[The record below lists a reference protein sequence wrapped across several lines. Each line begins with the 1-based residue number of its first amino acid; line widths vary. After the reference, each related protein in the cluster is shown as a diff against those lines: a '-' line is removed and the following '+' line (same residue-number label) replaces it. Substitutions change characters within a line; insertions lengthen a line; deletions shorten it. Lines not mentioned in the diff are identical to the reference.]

1 MRPHVP
7 RFTRVVLCLLFLG
20 AAQEALLHA
29 PRPTS
34 PHWNHMNVLDYGWG
48 AWNIADASTR
58 RRAYDWLASK
68 TDITMGPP
76 AELKRTNPAI
86 KTVSYD
92 LDISICRHDD
102 CYWEHGPNDQ
112 AAGLPEEFFLH
123 FSQPTQLT
131 FKGQDNRQLET
142 VHIAGCPPGTPVNK
156 ACRVQFF
163 MWTDSRWIFNPANE
177 NFRKWMARRLASNA
191 ADVLFLDEHAPGLV
205 PQMSLADG
213 QTRLI
218 FGGGIY
224 EYGGQGPFAAN
235 ARYNADLAG
244 ALDTY
249 NSVLKQAGK
258 FLLVNAAEYV
268 VSDPLAQKQ
277 VVGAKGAS
285 TEFTHRPDKWGDANE
300 YGGFIKTVRKLTDA
314 GVRIEL
320 SGSLCGT
327 RCGGWRVTTS
337 YGKVPKVRGSCIS
350 IRTYASSR
358 KIPTR

>member
-1 MRPHVP
+1 MRPQVP

-20 AAQEALLHA
+20 AAQETLLHA

-34 PHWNHMNVLDYGWG
+34 PHWNHMKVLDYGWG

-68 TDITMGPP
+68 TDITMGPA

-142 VHIAGCPPGTPVNK
+142 VHIAGCPPGTSVNK

-177 NFRKWMARRLASNA
+177 NFRKWMAHRLASNA
-191 ADVLFLDEHAPGLV
+191 ADVLFLDEHAPR
-205 PQMSLADG
+205 SCAADE
-213 QTRLI
+213 
-218 FGGGIY
+218 FG
-224 EYGGQGPFAAN
+224 
-235 ARYNADLAG
+235 R
-244 ALDTY
+244 
-249 NSVLKQAGK
+249 
-258 FLLVNAAEYV
+258 
-268 VSDPLAQKQ
+268 
-277 VVGAKGAS
+277 
-285 TEFTHRPDKWGDANE
+285 RPDSVDSRGRDLR
-300 YGGFIKTVRKLTDA
+300 VRRA
-314 GVRIEL
+314 GSVCRQCAIQ
-320 SGSLCGT
+320 
-327 RCGGWRVTTS
+327 
-337 YGKVPKVRGSCIS
+337 RGSCRS
-350 IRTYASSR
+350 PGHVQFRAEASREVPVGQCSRIRGVRSARPEAGRRR
-358 KIPTR
+358 KRRLYRIYPSTR